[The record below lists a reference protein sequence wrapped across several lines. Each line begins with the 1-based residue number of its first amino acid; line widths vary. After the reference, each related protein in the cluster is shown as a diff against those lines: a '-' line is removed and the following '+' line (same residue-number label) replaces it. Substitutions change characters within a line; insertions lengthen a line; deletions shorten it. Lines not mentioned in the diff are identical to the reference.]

1 MQHGVVPSH
10 GRLLRRIRENCG
22 LARPVNCIWPRAD
35 RTRRLGKTP
44 RGTAPTSAPGR
55 PSAHLHARRGGT
67 QPRFGGLGL
76 SAAPGNNRIVARE
89 LDAELIYF
97 VRTVKGAP
105 AGFGCLR
112 REGPGRPIGGS
123 SATFPDRTC
132 QRRCGSAGVPD
143 EGFNRAA
150 IDFQLDDHLL
160 SISRTLSFRWS
171 APLEHSCIL
180 VLSKIESETR
190 WTTRVS

>member
-1 MQHGVVPSH
+1 MQHGVVPSR
-10 GRLLRRIRENCG
+10 GRLLHRIRENCG
-22 LARPVNCIWPRAD
+22 LARPVNCIWPRAE
-35 RTRRLGKTP
+35 RTRRLGKVS
-44 RGTAPTSAPGR
+44 RGTAPISAPGR
-55 PSAHLHARRGGT
+55 PSAHLHARRSGT
-67 QPRFGGLGL
+67 RPRFGGLGL

-123 SATFPDRTC
+123 SANSRTGLSEKA
-132 QRRCGSAGVPD
+132 RLGRCCGL
-143 EGFNRAA
+143 F
-150 IDFQLDDHLL
+150 FQLVGHEL
-160 SISRTLSFRWS
+160 SIRLPLTFKWS

-180 VLSKIESETR
+180 VLLKNKSAMR